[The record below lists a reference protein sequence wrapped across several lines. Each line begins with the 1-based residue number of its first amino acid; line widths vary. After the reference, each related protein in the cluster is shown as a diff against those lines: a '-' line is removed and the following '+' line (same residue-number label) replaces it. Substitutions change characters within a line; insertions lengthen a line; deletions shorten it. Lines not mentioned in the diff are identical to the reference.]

1 MPILPGLSPVAAKS
15 LTATFDAGR
24 LSSDGGLIVLR
35 EIGARLRLAETIT
48 GPLRDDRDPTR
59 VRHSYAEMATA
70 RMLMIAAGYE
80 DCDDVDALRTDPALK
95 IAVGRCPETGADLMS
110 QPTLS
115 RLENLAG
122 WRALARIGLGQID
135 LYCRSFARPPARIV
149 LDIDDTDDPVHGQQE
164 LALFNAHYDCTC
176 FQPIHIFD
184 GLTGKPVLSLLRPGK
199 RPSGEEVAKVLRH
212 VIGRIRKHWPHVAI
226 LVRGDSHYCSEPAL
240 ALLEAL
246 RCDYIIGFAIN
257 SKLLEI
263 AAPWRQQC
271 DWRRSKLKP
280 TVRRFHQLPYRAHE
294 WSRSRKLLARVEA
307 TSMGTDVRFIVT
319 SLQGRGKTLYEKG
332 LLCTR
337 QRREPDQGHEAVH
350 AIRQDGVLA
359 LASQPV
365 PPLRA
370 CGRLLAA
377 AFAETGGTETL
388 PLAQRDLRDDPADLR
403 EGRRPRRGVEG
414 QDQAGLPGQL
424 PSRRNA
430 RGHDRRHHDAWPMS
444 DAACAAR
451 ALPNN
456 LKRVPHIPKP
466 TPSTRLPRHAAAK
479 EASTSRI
486 EWARRAHDPRI
497 ARQGREAPGRSLR
510 LARLP

>member
-1 MPILPGLSPVAAKS
+1 MHAMPILPGLSPVAAKS

-35 EIGARLRLAETIT
+35 EIAARLRLAETIT
-48 GPLRDDRDPTR
+48 GPLRDDRDATR

-122 WRALARIGLGQID
+122 WRALVRIGLGQID

-149 LDIDDTDDPVHGQQE
+149 LDIDDTDDPVYGQQE

-280 TVRRFHQLPYRAHE
+280 TVRRFHQLPYRARE

-319 SLQGRGKTLYEKG
+319 SLQGRGKTLYEKVF
-332 LLCTR
+332 C
-337 QRREPDQGHEAVH
+337 
-350 AIRQDGVLA
+350 
-359 LASQPV
+359 
-365 PPLRA
+365 
-370 CGRLLAA
+370 
-377 AFAETGGTETL
+377 
-388 PLAQRDLRDDPADLR
+388 
-403 EGRRPRRGVEG
+403 
-414 QDQAGLPGQL
+414 
-424 PSRRNA
+424 A
-430 RGHDRRHHDAWPMS
+430 RGNAENLIKDMKRFTRS
-444 DAACAAR
+444 DKTACSRWQA
-451 ALPNN
+451 NQF
-456 LKRVPHIPKP
+456 
-466 TPSTRLPRHAAAK
+466 RLFVHVGAYWLLH
-479 EASTSRI
+479 SL
-486 EWARRAHDPRI
+486 RRA
-497 ARQGREAPGRSLR
+497 APKRSRWRSATFETIRRTFVKVAVRVEELKGKIK
-510 LARLP
+510 LAFPASYPHAVMLVAMTGAITTRGP